1 MATRKPP
8 ISSPRNVIVWSTEP
22 SAPFAA
28 SRSSSATSIGTA
40 AVASGRN
47 TPTPTPPRAA
57 RATTAQGVEII
68 ASAPNTAALPMSQ
81 ITRLRRTR
89 SRFSRSPTRN
99 PISTTGVNSANSS
112 ADTQPGEPVMSNIRM
127 ARAIAAIQVPSTLMA
142 VASQKRRNSPP
153 PGPTSARM
161 SDLEVG
167 ELTGAA
173 SYRPPRRG
181 SLSDF
186 GRVAPRLRL
195 GRRPNARYS
204 RTVAAERRGCAP
216 CRIRIPREWSSRFG
230 LTMRQR
236 AVSSVG
242 RAPARQAGGHWF
254 EPSTA
259 HPPGSRTT
267 KRDSAV
273 WPPAP
278 RGPAVAGGRP
288 PTTLNRRRRGDG
300 PRLLVVPQAVSYTLV
315 MKVVAMLRRI
325 GRKLQP
331 PGNRG
336 SLETEYRQP
345 NMDPTHAASEGSC
358 LSGMNSGGM

>member
-1 MATRKPP
+1 M
-8 ISSPRNVIVWSTEP
+8 WSTEP

-47 TPTPTPPRAA
+47 TPTPTPPSAA
-57 RATTAQGVEII
+57 SATTAQGVEIS

-142 VASQKRRNSPP
+142 VASQKRRNSAP

-181 SLSDF
+181 PLSDF
-186 GRVAPRLRL
+186 GR
-195 GRRPNARYS
+195 
-204 RTVAAERRGCAP
+204 
-216 CRIRIPREWSSRFG
+216 
-230 LTMRQR
+230 
-236 AVSSVG
+236 
-242 RAPARQAGGHWF
+242 
-254 EPSTA
+254 
-259 HPPGSRTT
+259 
-267 KRDSAV
+267 
-273 WPPAP
+273 
-278 RGPAVAGGRP
+278 
-288 PTTLNRRRRGDG
+288 
-300 PRLLVVPQAVSYTLV
+300 
-315 MKVVAMLRRI
+315 
-325 GRKLQP
+325 
-331 PGNRG
+331 
-336 SLETEYRQP
+336 
-345 NMDPTHAASEGSC
+345 
-358 LSGMNSGGM
+358 